1 MSSGE
6 DVVCIGEKVP
16 SPSRPPCPHQEKQ
29 SQRTTVHHPGST
41 GTSATSPGPPLA
53 ITGTSPSTLWSP
65 RTPIRG
71 GTPLVSVSP
80 TGMPHVQQIQALNL
94 LLQTQHLQAVIAP
107 GARVP
112 KMGEKGSS
120 GVRREARR
128 KVVLEREVK
137 PSEEQ
142 EEINK
147 MAKEEVHHTTRW
159 GEGGGRELFHDHV

>member
-1 MSSGE
+1 MSSSE
-6 DVVCIGEKVP
+6 DVVCIREEVP
-16 SPSRPPCPHQEKQ
+16 SSSRPYQEKQ
-29 SQRTTVHHPGST
+29 SLRTNVHHPGPT

-53 ITGTSPSTLWSP
+53 ITGTPPSTLRSP
-65 RTPIRG
+65 MTPNRG
-71 GTPLVSVSP
+71 GTPLVPVSP

-94 LLQTQHLQAVIAP
+94 LLQTQHLQAVIAS

-112 KMGEKGSS
+112 RVGGKGSS
-120 GVRREARR
+120 GVHGEARR

-147 MAKEEVHHTTRW
+147 MAKEEVHQTTRW
-159 GEGGGRELFHDHV
+159 GEGGRGCFIAIYT